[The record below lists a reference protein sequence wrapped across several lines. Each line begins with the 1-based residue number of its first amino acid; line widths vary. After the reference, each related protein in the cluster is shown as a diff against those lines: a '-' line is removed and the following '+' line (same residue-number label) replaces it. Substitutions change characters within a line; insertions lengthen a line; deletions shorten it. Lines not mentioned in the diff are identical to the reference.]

1 MGIIGHSIAMRL
13 AAGQRRKG
21 DSQQKSTGIVGGML
35 TRVVG
40 DPDGSKARAAG
51 ARGRSTKPLDPID
64 QAWNYVEQNGAKR
77 HTPKQARRLQ
87 KKLRKQGLLAKT
99 KREVT
104 APRIVGGYRGD
115 RVILDEVTW

>member
-35 TRVVG
+35 ARVVG

-64 QAWNYVEQNGAKR
+64 QAWNYVEQNGTNW
-77 HTPKQARRLQ
+77 HTPKQRRRLE
-87 KKLRKQGLLAKT
+87 KKLRRHGLLAK
-99 KREVT
+99 RS
-104 APRIVGGYRGD
+104 GGKISKTLTGLATR
-115 RVILDEVTW
+115 RAVLDEVTA